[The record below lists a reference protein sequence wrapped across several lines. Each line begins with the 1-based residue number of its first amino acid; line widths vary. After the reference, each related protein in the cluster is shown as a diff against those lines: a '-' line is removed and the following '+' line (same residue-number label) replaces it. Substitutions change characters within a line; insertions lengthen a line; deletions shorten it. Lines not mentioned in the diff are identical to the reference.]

1 MLPSLQHYRNLF
13 SGLQNLPDSEKLA
26 IVQHLAKTDLFFLLV
41 FVLRRDDMMHPWL
54 LERCREVQDA
64 PDNHLDLWSREHYK
78 STIIT
83 FGYTILEIL
92 NNPELTFGIFSH
104 TRPSAKG
111 FLRQIKAEF
120 ERNELLK
127 TLFPD
132 VLYADPRGESPRWS
146 EDAGLMV
153 KRKKNPKESTIE
165 AWGVVDGQP
174 IGKHFDRL
182 IYDDIVTV
190 DSVTSPD
197 MMQKTSDALS
207 LSYALGAAGGV
218 QRFIGTRYH
227 QNDAYRTL
235 LDRKTA
241 TPRIRLL
248 TVDGTA
254 DGEPTLRTK
263 EWVATK
269 RRDMGPHLFSS
280 QMLQNPSADET
291 QGFQDKWLKYHDG
304 VQRSGLNVYML
315 FDPAGSK
322 NKRSDYTS
330 GWVVGLAPDK
340 NIYVLDMIRDRLNL
354 TQRAALVM
362 AWHRKYKPMRDT
374 GVRYERYGLMADIE
388 HIKVIQQQQNYR
400 FDVTEVAGQ
409 LPKNDRIRRL
419 IPLFEQGRVFLP
431 RTHYVTD
438 YEGRTVDLVQEFVE
452 QEFKPFPVSIHDDM
466 LDGLARLIEPDHPL
480 IWPDLVEY
488 DESIEPPVF
497 EDS

>member
-1 MLPSLQHYRNLF
+1 MASCQGPEQ
-13 SGLQNLPDSEKLA
+13 LA
-26 IVQHLAKTDLFFLLV
+26 IAQHLAKTDLFFLLV

-354 TQRAALVM
+354 TQRANLVM

>member
-1 MLPSLQHYRNLF
+1 M
-13 SGLQNLPDSEKLA
+13 
-26 IVQHLAKTDLFFLLV
+26 LV

-92 NNPELTFGIFSH
+92 NDPELTFGIFSH

-304 VQRSGLNVYML
+304 VMRGGLNVYML

-340 NIYVLDMIRDRLNL
+340 NIYILDMIRDRLNL
-354 TQRAALVM
+354 TQRANLVM

-388 HIKVIQQQQNYR
+388 HLKTVQQQQNYR

-452 QEFKPFPVSIHDDM
+452 QEYKPFPVSIHDDM
-466 LDGLARLIEPDHPL
+466 LDGLARLIEPDYPL